1 MSQFRSQL
9 IRLIDDA
16 LGDDPKAALIAA
28 RDLQGEI
35 DWLAKKAVALARVNG
50 YDWGRIGRLMGL
62 TRQGARQKY
71 GVLNA
76 APSPV
81 TARTDRSLKPFRDAE
96 RTLARFKSGL
106 PIIDQEPDDPVFW

>member
-1 MSQFRSQL
+1 MTQFRSQL

-28 RDLQGEI
+28 RDLSGEV

-50 YDWGRIGRLMGL
+50 YDWGRIGRLLDL
-62 TRQGARQKY
+62 TRHGARKKFA
-71 GVLNA
+71 VISPT
-76 APSPV
+76 PSPV
-81 TARTDRSLKPFRDAE
+81 TRRTERYLKPQRDAE
-96 RTLARFKSGL
+96 RMLARFDAGL